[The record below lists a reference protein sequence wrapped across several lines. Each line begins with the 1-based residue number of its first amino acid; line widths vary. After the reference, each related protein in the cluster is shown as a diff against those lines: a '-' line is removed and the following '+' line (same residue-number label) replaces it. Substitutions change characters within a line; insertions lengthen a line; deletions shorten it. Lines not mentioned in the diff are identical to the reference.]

1 MNLSNIRLLLPIAFT
16 FVMAAGCSLFS
27 EPSPDQPVAQ
37 PTPET
42 DIPFDAREP
51 QNFRANILVLSQDA
65 TTRRA
70 YYRKADKWR
79 LDIFEGEELSQSI
92 VHSGSEIL
100 IDHGRK
106 LVYRPAKQT
115 GSAEPDFI
123 QELTVRAL
131 NRKRYRT
138 FEDLGIVGTIRKFRA
153 TIDGQ
158 SQGEVILH
166 YDETLKMIVKQE
178 FFAAAAVDGFERSP
192 VYSTELQNVS
202 FEVPDNLFE
211 MPTGYRTAS
220 EKEFYQDRTE

>member
-16 FVMAAGCSLFS
+16 CVMAAGCSFFS
-27 EPSPDQPVAQ
+27 EPTPDQPVTRPA
-37 PTPET
+37 PET

-51 QNFRANILVLSQDA
+51 QTFRADILVVSQNA

-79 LDIFEGEELSQSI
+79 LDIFEGEVLLQSI
-92 VHSGSEIL
+92 VHSDGDVL
-100 IDHGRK
+100 IDHRRK
-106 LVYRPAKQT
+106 IVHRPAKQT

-138 FEDLGIVGTIRKFRA
+138 FEDLGFVGSIRKFRA

-178 FFAAAAVDGFERSP
+178 FFAAAAVGVNERSP

-202 FEVPDNLFE
+202 FEFADSVFE
-211 MPTGYRTAS
+211 IPVGFRTVS
-220 EKEFYQDRTE
+220 EKEFYVDRSN

>member
-16 FVMAAGCSLFS
+16 CVLAAGCSFFS
-27 EPSPDQPVAQ
+27 EPTPDQPVAR

-51 QNFRANILVLSQDA
+51 QIFRADILVVSQNA
-65 TTRRA
+65 TTRRV
-70 YYRKADKWR
+70 YYRKAEKWR
-79 LDIFEGEELSQSI
+79 LDIFDGEELVQSI
-92 VHSGSEIL
+92 VHSDGDIL
-100 IDHGRK
+100 IDHRRK
-106 LVYRPAKQT
+106 LVHRPANQT

-158 SQGEVILH
+158 SQGEVVLH
-166 YDETLKMIVKQE
+166 YDDTLKMIVKQE
-178 FFAAAAVDGFERSP
+178 FFAAAAVDGGERSP

-202 FEVPDNLFE
+202 FDIADSVFVIPA
-211 MPTGYRTAS
+211 GYRSVS
-220 EKEFYQDRTE
+220 EKEYYAK

>member
-16 FVMAAGCSLFS
+16 CVLATGCSLFS
-27 EPSPDQPVAQ
+27 EPTPDQPVAL

-51 QNFRANILVLSQDA
+51 QNFRTDILVVSQNA

-70 YYRKADKWR
+70 YYRTAAKWR
-79 LDIFEGEELSQSI
+79 LDIFDGEEPVQSI
-92 VHSGSEIL
+92 LHSDGDIL
-100 IDHGRK
+100 IDHRRK
-106 LVYRPAKQT
+106 LLYRPAKQT
-115 GSAEPDFI
+115 GLAEPDFI

-138 FEDLGIVGTIRKFRA
+138 FEDLGVEGPIRKFRA

-158 SQGEVILH
+158 NQGEVIIH

-178 FFAAAAVDGFERSP
+178 FFATVAVDESQRSA
-192 VYSTELQNVS
+192 VYSTELKNVS
-202 FEVPDNLFE
+202 FEINDSVFE
-211 MPTGYRTAS
+211 IPAGYRTAS
-220 EKEFYQDRTE
+220 EKEYYAK